1 MKVKKENLLII
12 AGIVWFIAGFNILR
26 IGLEAYTNYIS
37 VQNISLSVIIFLIF
51 WFLIFYKL
59 TIKHTT
65 RITKY
70 SEELQFFLKFFDTKS
85 FCIMSFM
92 MTLGITIRL
101 FHLVPNRF
109 IAIFYTGLGFAL
121 LSAGLLFEYH
131 YYKYK
136 KDLLN

>member
-1 MKVKKENLLII
+1 MKIKKENLLIL
-12 AGIVWFIAGFNILR
+12 AGIVWFIAGFNIMR
-26 IGLEAYTNYIS
+26 IGLEAYTNYIT
-37 VQNISLSVIIFLIF
+37 VQNISFSVIIFLIF

-59 TIKHTT
+59 TIKHTK

-70 SEELQFFLKFFDTKS
+70 SEELQFFLKFFDIKS
-85 FCIMSFM
+85 FCIMAFM

-136 KDLLN
+136 KAVD